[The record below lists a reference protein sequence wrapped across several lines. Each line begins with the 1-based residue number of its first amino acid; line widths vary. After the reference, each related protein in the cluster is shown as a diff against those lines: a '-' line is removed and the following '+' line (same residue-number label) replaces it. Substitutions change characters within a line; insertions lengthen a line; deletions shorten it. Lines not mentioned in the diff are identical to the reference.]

1 MSNKKSHNFNRANA
15 NSSKSKNAS
24 CSDTL
29 SYKNAT
35 GKITYNFTNDYMF
48 RVILQQNIAV
58 LKGLICALL
67 HLAPESINDIIINN
81 PIELGQA
88 IDNKTFVLDIHVTL
102 NNHTHINLEMQ
113 VENELNWTDRS
124 LSYLCRTYDQLYQ
137 GEKYSDASPVIHIGF
152 LNFSL
157 FPESSEFYATYK
169 MLNLK
174 THQVFS
180 DKLTLGVVDLTH
192 INNATEEDKY
202 YQIDRWAK
210 LFKATTW
217 EEIMNLAKGDECMAQ
232 AAKELYKYNAD
243 ELIKQQCRA
252 REEYYQQQRTLYKAI
267 KDANEAIVEKEQAI
281 AEKDQVIAEL
291 QKQIAELKD
300 QMNSGGKLE

>member
-1 MSNKKSHNFNRANA
+1 
-15 NSSKSKNAS
+15 
-24 CSDTL
+24 
-29 SYKNAT
+29 
-35 GKITYNFTNDYMF
+35 
-48 RVILQQNIAV
+48 
-58 LKGLICALL
+58 
-67 HLAPESINDIIINN
+67 
-81 PIELGQA
+81 
-88 IDNKTFVLDIHVTL
+88 
-102 NNHTHINLEMQ
+102 
-113 VENELNWTDRS
+113 
-124 LSYLCRTYDQLYQ
+124 
-137 GEKYSDASPVIHIGF
+137 
-152 LNFSL
+152 
-157 FPESSEFYATYK
+157 

-217 EEIMNLAKGDECMAQ
+217 EEIMNFAKGDECMAE
-232 AAKELYKYNAD
+232 AVKELYKYNAD

-281 AEKDQVIAEL
+281 AEKEHAIAEKEHTIAEKEHTIQVKDQLIAEL

>member
-1 MSNKKSHNFNRANA
+1 M
-15 NSSKSKNAS
+15 
-24 CSDTL
+24 
-29 SYKNAT
+29 
-35 GKITYNFTNDYMF
+35 
-48 RVILQQNIAV
+48 
-58 LKGLICALL
+58 
-67 HLAPESINDIIINN
+67 
-81 PIELGQA
+81 
-88 IDNKTFVLDIHVTL
+88 
-102 NNHTHINLEMQ
+102 
-113 VENELNWTDRS
+113 
-124 LSYLCRTYDQLYQ
+124 
-137 GEKYSDASPVIHIGF
+137 
-152 LNFSL
+152 
-157 FPESSEFYATYK
+157 
-169 MLNLK
+169 
-174 THQVFS
+174 
-180 DKLTLGVVDLTH
+180 VDLTH

-281 AEKDQVIAEL
+281 AEKEHAIQVKDQVIAEL